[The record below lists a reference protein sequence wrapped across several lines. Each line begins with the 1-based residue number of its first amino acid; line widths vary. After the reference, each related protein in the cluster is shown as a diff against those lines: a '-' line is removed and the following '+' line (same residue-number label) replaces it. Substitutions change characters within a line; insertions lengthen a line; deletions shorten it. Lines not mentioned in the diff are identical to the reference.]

1 MHFSRDEKALSTSA
15 QWKTSYQS
23 VSGPFK
29 GFLEVLVK
37 LQRKLHDKELL
48 DNCPIRTYMVTS
60 RGGGSPGF
68 RALNTL
74 HDWGLE
80 VDEAFCLGDLRKP
93 EPGSPVIIAI
103 SAKLVF
109 TEQNMSP
116 GPAFSFALKAVN
128 AKLRAHYPESQEL
141 FKVILIDDNRSDEL
155 NNAIREHNLEN
166 LTEIMSGEDLI
177 NNLKENN
184 THLYLSE
191 SEEMVTEALNNKIA
205 AAVMKTP
212 GEMAEVSES
221 ELRIAFDGDAVLF
234 SNESER
240 VYASEGLEAFYRN
253 EREKVNDPMK
263 EGPFKGFLQ
272 VLVKLQRKLHDKKL
286 LDKKCPIRTYLVT
299 SRGGGSPGFRALNT
313 LRYWGLEIDEAFC
326 LGGSEKGPILEMIKP
341 HVFFDDQQHHIEAAL
356 TIGIVGCHV
365 PNQ

>member
-1 MHFSRDEKALSTSA
+1 MFNRLSIPEALET
-15 QWKTSYQS
+15 KTQ
-23 VSGPFK
+23 
-29 GFLEVLVK
+29 
-37 LQRKLHDKELL
+37 
-48 DNCPIRTYMVTS
+48 
-60 RGGGSPGF
+60 SPGH
-68 RALNTL
+68 ALR
-74 HDWGLE
+74 E
-80 VDEAFCLGDLRKP
+80 P
-93 EPGSPVIIAI
+93 ETGSPVIIAI

-116 GPAFSFALKAVN
+116 GPAFSFVKALKAVN

-141 FKVILIDDNRSDEL
+141 FKVILIHDDRSDVL
-155 NNAIREHNLEN
+155 NKSIKKHNLEN

-177 NNLKENN
+177 NKLKGNN

-191 SEEMVTEALNNKIA
+191 SKEMVKEALKNKIA

-234 SNESER
+234 SNESVR
-240 VYASEGLEAFYRN
+240 VKGLPGFLRN

-272 VLVKLQRKLHDKKL
+272 VLVKLQRKRHDKEL
-286 LDKKCPIRTYLVT
+286 FDKKCPIRTYLVT
-299 SRGGGSPGFRALNT
+299 SRGGGCPGFRALNT
-313 LRYWGLEIDEAFC
+313 LRDWGLEIDEAFC
-326 LGGSEKGPILEMIKP
+326 LGGSNKGPILEMIKP
-341 HVFFDDQQHHIEAAL
+341 HVFFDDQDSHIKDAL

-365 PNQ
+365 PNK

>member
-1 MHFSRDEKALSTSA
+1 MLCRKSH
-15 QWKTSYQS
+15 Y
-23 VSGPFK
+23 
-29 GFLEVLVK
+29 K
-37 LQRKLHDKELL
+37 LLL
-48 DNCPIRTYMVTS
+48 KHLFPLI
-60 RGGGSPGF
+60 
-68 RALNTL
+68 LQ
-74 HDWGLE
+74 
-80 VDEAFCLGDLRKP
+80 P

-116 GPAFSFALKAVN
+116 GPAFSFVKALKAVN

-313 LRYWGLEIDEAFC
+313 LRYWGLEIDEALF
-326 LGGSEKGPILEMIKP
+326 LAGAPKGPMLEKIRP
-341 HVFFDDQQHHIEAAL
+341 HIFFDDQMFMWREQRKWGQTKRFLQHPSDQILLVIAHAE
-356 TIGIVGCHV
+356 VGSS
-365 PNQ
+365 PL